1 MKTLRDFFPSLRT
14 RNEVFQEIQNNIEM
28 RSIYNRWAPDEQ
40 ERFLDICSGNR
51 GLVILYDE
59 YFQEI
64 FNPDIAPE
72 RLITLLSM
80 LLRIDIASIASL
92 RKSSS
97 LIEDNRTLMVLDIV
111 VRLDDGS
118 IVNVE
123 VQKIGYL
130 FPGHRASCYS
140 SDLVLR
146 QYRQVRSEKKKT
158 FSYRD
163 MKPVYSIIFMEKSPK
178 EFYEF
183 PEQYLHH
190 FGQTSDTGL
199 KLQLLQN
206 YVFIPLDIFKSAV
219 HNKGVKNLTCL
230 EAWLLFLSSD
240 DPEHIYALIE
250 AYPEFR
256 PMYEQIFEICCDTGR
271 MMEMFSKELQMID
284 HNTVKL
290 MIDEMQEE
298 LKDKDAELKS
308 RDAELK
314 GKDAELKSKDAEL
327 KSKDAELKSKDAE
340 LKSKDA
346 ELKGKD
352 AELRGKDAE
361 LKSKDSELKAKDEE
375 LKHKDAEL
383 KDRDAEIQRKD
394 EEIIRLREILKN
406 SEAG

>member
-1 MKTLRDFFPSLRT
+1 
-14 RNEVFQEIQNNIEM
+14 
-28 RSIYNRWAPDEQ
+28 
-40 ERFLDICSGNR
+40 
-51 GLVILYDE
+51 
-59 YFQEI
+59 
-64 FNPDIAPE
+64 
-72 RLITLLSM
+72 
-80 LLRIDIASIASL
+80 
-92 RKSSS
+92 
-97 LIEDNRTLMVLDIV
+97 MVLDIV

-361 LKSKDSELKAKDEE
+361 LKSKDAELKAKDEE